1 MPISSGSYNFQS
13 ITAELIIREAYERIG
28 ILGDFTTA
36 QQLDSAT
43 RSLNFL
49 LSDWSNRNV
58 NLWTLDTFF
67 IGLKPGVNSYILPSQ
82 RQNII
87 QAELRTSIRQLSG
100 TAFEQ
105 GGGVAANC
113 FDYNPQTA
121 CTQIDSNGNIGYD
134 YGSNNTQ
141 IITFVGIQSNEDID
155 YTIIIEGF
163 NSDTPEGEEVLLKEL
178 GEITFYKGENQ
189 WFDLSNILPYE
200 SYRIREMGGAILNIQ
215 KIYFNNFITDNTMT
229 EVSRYEYLT
238 YPRKNI
244 LGRPTVYYVNYQ
256 IDPIITIWQTPSL
269 IYNCMFYSAQQM
281 IQTVNSYTESINI
294 QSSFYQPLVYGL
306 AEMLAIKYA
315 PDKVQMMSD
324 KYEQSMQL
332 AVVKDSVEVPLTLG
346 VYGN

>member
-67 IGLKPGVNSYILPSQ
+67 IGLKPGVNSYLLPSQ

-100 TAFEQ
+100 TAFSSS
-105 GGGVAANC
+105 GVAANA
-113 FDYNPQTA
+113 FDADPKTA
-121 CTQIDSNGNIGYD
+121 CIETDQNGDIGYG
-134 YGSNNTQ
+134 YGANTPQ
-141 IITFVGIQSNEDID
+141 IITFVGITSNIDVD
-155 YTIIIEGF
+155 YTISIQGSNTALEDDWDI
-163 NSDTPEGEEVLLKEL
+163 LREL
-178 GEITFYKGENQ
+178 GKLSFIKGVNQ
-189 WFDLSNILPYE
+189 WFNIDNILPYQF
-200 SYRIREMGGAILNIQ
+200 YRIQESGGAILNIGE
-215 KIYFNNFITDNTMT
+215 IYFNNFITDTTMT
-229 EVSRYEYLT
+229 EISRYEYLT
-238 YPRKNI
+238 YPKKNM
-244 LGRPTVYYVNYQ
+244 LGRPTVYYANYQ

-269 IYNCMFYSAQQM
+269 IYNCMFYSVQQM

-332 AVVKDSVEVPLTLG
+332 AVLKDSVEVPLTLG